1 MMDDAKNTYKVPTPQ
16 DSLESQIM
24 DPNFPKNE
32 REWWASEEITHL
44 RAEVEALTAQLQ
56 SGESFHAV
64 AVRQRDAAW
73 REVEALKAEDAR
85 LRKTGQ
91 KENDELVQILGKAL
105 RYPKFVDD
113 QSVFPGATE
122 ADGVCV
128 PCHTGVSIADEA
140 AAAIEALRAD
150 AERLTGERD
159 VAIGML
165 AYWCVAVDQNGTG
178 WDDWDEHYKDA
189 MYRPCP
195 IRELLDKEI
204 DAARAAQGE
213 RG

>member
-1 MMDDAKNTYKVPTPQ
+1 MDAPT
-16 DSLESQIM
+16 SLWIVL
-24 DPNFPKNE
+24 DPKSGPEFAAAWREFAHEHIKDCLDEGIHEASRWVVREYTPIAEVE
-32 REWWASEEITHL
+32 RL
-44 RAEVEALTAQLQ
+44 RAEV
-56 SGESFHAV
+56 
-64 AVRQRDAAW
+64 
-73 REVEALKAEDAR
+73 
-85 LRKTGQ
+85 
-91 KENDELVQILGKAL
+91 
-105 RYPKFVDD
+105 
-113 QSVFPGATE
+113 
-122 ADGVCV
+122 
-128 PCHTGVSIADEA
+128 
-140 AAAIEALRAD
+140 EALRAD

-165 AYWCVAVDQNGTG
+165 AYWCVALDQNGTG

>member
-1 MMDDAKNTYKVPTPQ
+1 MLTDDGYR
-16 DSLESQIM
+16 QIM
-24 DPNFPKNE
+24 QHARRLAQGGRGELAQHLRD
-32 REWWASEEITHL
+32 AIDL
-44 RAEVEALTAQLQ
+44 RAEV
-56 SGESFHAV
+56 
-64 AVRQRDAAW
+64 
-73 REVEALKAEDAR
+73 
-85 LRKTGQ
+85 
-91 KENDELVQILGKAL
+91 
-105 RYPKFVDD
+105 
-113 QSVFPGATE
+113 
-122 ADGVCV
+122 
-128 PCHTGVSIADEA
+128 
-140 AAAIEALRAD
+140 EALRAD

-204 DAARAAQGE
+204 GAARAAQGE

>member
-1 MMDDAKNTYKVPTPQ
+1 MDAPTSLWIVLDPKSGPEFAAAWREFAHEHIKDCLDGGTNEAARWVVREYVP
-16 DSLESQIM
+16 I
-24 DPNFPKNE
+24 
-32 REWWASEEITHL
+32 
-44 RAEVEALTAQLQ
+44 AEVERLRADVASLTAQLQ

-73 REVEALKAEDAR
+73 
-85 LRKTGQ
+85 
-91 KENDELVQILGKAL
+91 KE
-105 RYPKFVDD
+105 
-113 QSVFPGATE
+113 
-122 ADGVCV
+122 
-128 PCHTGVSIADEA
+128 
-140 AAAIEALRAD
+140 IEALRAD

-189 MYRPCP
+189 MYRPCH
-195 IRELLDKEI
+195 IRELLDAAI

>member
-1 MMDDAKNTYKVPTPQ
+1 MDAPSSLWIVLDPKAGPEFAAAWREGAHEHIKDCLDGGTNEAARWVVREYVP
-16 DSLESQIM
+16 I
-24 DPNFPKNE
+24 
-32 REWWASEEITHL
+32 
-44 RAEVEALTAQLQ
+44 AEVERLRADVASLTAQLQ

-73 REVEALKAEDAR
+73 
-85 LRKTGQ
+85 
-91 KENDELVQILGKAL
+91 KE
-105 RYPKFVDD
+105 
-113 QSVFPGATE
+113 
-122 ADGVCV
+122 
-128 PCHTGVSIADEA
+128 
-140 AAAIEALRAD
+140 IEALRAD

>member
-1 MMDDAKNTYKVPTPQ
+1 MLTIENRAGVDVLVMGNGCRP
-16 DSLESQIM
+16 
-24 DPNFPKNE
+24 
-32 REWWASEEITHL
+32 ASEAESAFYAEITRL
-44 RAEVEALTAQLQ
+44 RAE
-56 SGESFHAV
+56 
-64 AVRQRDAAW
+64 
-73 REVEALKAEDAR
+73 
-85 LRKTGQ
+85 
-91 KENDELVQILGKAL
+91 
-105 RYPKFVDD
+105 
-113 QSVFPGATE
+113 
-122 ADGVCV
+122 
-128 PCHTGVSIADEA
+128 
-140 AAAIEALRAD
+140 IEALRAD

>member
-1 MMDDAKNTYKVPTPQ
+1 MDITEQLTH
-16 DSLESQIM
+16 ESRI
-24 DPNFPKNE
+24 
-32 REWWASEEITHL
+32 ALAAAAEITRL
-44 RAEVEALTAQLQ
+44 RAEVASLTAQLQ

-73 REVEALKAEDAR
+73 GEVETLKATLTQQCKGFRADVEK
-85 LRKTGQ
+85 L
-91 KENDELVQILGKAL
+91 
-105 RYPKFVDD
+105 
-113 QSVFPGATE
+113 E
-122 ADGVCV
+122 AEV
-128 PCHTGVSIADEA
+128 
-140 AAAIEALRAD
+140 EALRAD
-150 AERLTGERD
+150 SERLTGERD

-204 DAARAAQGE
+204 NAARAAQGASDATN
-213 RG
+213 

>member
-1 MMDDAKNTYKVPTPQ
+1 MDITEQLTH
-16 DSLESQIM
+16 ESRI
-24 DPNFPKNE
+24 
-32 REWWASEEITHL
+32 ALAAAAEITRLRARLEVRDDGGPDGILCRDESIRMQDAEIARL
-44 RAEVEALTAQLQ
+44 RAEV
-56 SGESFHAV
+56 
-64 AVRQRDAAW
+64 
-73 REVEALKAEDAR
+73 
-85 LRKTGQ
+85 
-91 KENDELVQILGKAL
+91 
-105 RYPKFVDD
+105 
-113 QSVFPGATE
+113 
-122 ADGVCV
+122 
-128 PCHTGVSIADEA
+128 
-140 AAAIEALRAD
+140 EALRAD

-165 AYWCVAVDQNGTG
+165 AYWCVAGDQNGTG